1 MKILREIL
9 IYCVF
14 FFQTFKQA
22 QKIAAKSI
30 INEGS
35 IEQEPLNKKSS
46 ANVDN
51 YGTIAAVGDYS
62 LVTET
67 CFWDII

>member
-1 MKILREIL
+1 MKVLREIF

-14 FFQTFKQA
+14 LFQTFKQA

-35 IEQEPLNKKSS
+35 LEQDPLNKKSS
-46 ANVDN
+46 ASVDN
-51 YGTIAAVGDYS
+51 YGTITAVGDYS

>member
-1 MKILREIL
+1 MKVLREIF

-14 FFQTFKQA
+14 LFQTFKQA

-35 IEQEPLNKKSS
+35 LEQDPLNKKSS
-46 ANVDN
+46 ASVDN
-51 YGTIAAVGDYS
+51 YGTITAVGDYS

-67 CFWDII
+67 CF